1 MESYQVNGTVRKV
14 VCDKSA
20 PITHLRLVAPSEAWP
35 SETIIKMI
43 ENGEAEFWSYHY
55 KNGEIDE
62 RTEIKVEVVEDKVK
76 GKYLRTRKDETEEN
90 NLLELPI
97 YSKDITS
104 GEYKKC

>member
-1 MESYQVNGTVRKV
+1 MESYQVNGTVRKEA
-14 VCDKSA
+14 CDENA
-20 PITHLRLVAPSEAWP
+20 PITHLRLVAPSEVWS
-35 SETIIKMI
+35 SEKIIKMI

-62 RTEIKVEVVEDKVK
+62 QTKIKVEVVEAPE